1 MRAEIAA
8 ESSGA
13 GPKRRQH
20 WRSTDE
26 RCADREINWESKKR
40 AGSREHSRQRLD
52 EATRDDTERA
62 DRQMKSGGEKSRALG
77 DSWAGGKTKIDL
89 RCPKAQA
96 GINRSLR
103 WMGSRW
109 IDQAQGTKLT
119 WAVANHNFFH
129 GKTERHTW
137 LRFGTREP
145 ASATGPHPEEQI
157 ELTKNRGRRTG
168 LPNWEWQPSLSSKLA
183 NIHQE

>member
-1 MRAEIAA
+1 MTIKIGSNISSSPHMYSSNTLCTCLKNHYIRTIKTNKTQTFISDSLKTRSIFTLQESVSQHQQKSQRPMRAEIAA

-40 AGSREHSRQRLD
+40 AGSSEHSRQRLD

-89 RCPKAQA
+89 RCPKA
-96 GINRSLR
+96 
-103 WMGSRW
+103 
-109 IDQAQGTKLT
+109 
-119 WAVANHNFFH
+119 
-129 GKTERHTW
+129 
-137 LRFGTREP
+137 
-145 ASATGPHPEEQI
+145 
-157 ELTKNRGRRTG
+157 
-168 LPNWEWQPSLSSKLA
+168 
-183 NIHQE
+183 